1 MSDPGL
7 LNHILVTIE
16 ALIGLLF
23 VALSTGLIFAK
34 VSRPHAT
41 VMFSKQILIHKR
53 NNKRILM
60 FRVANA
66 RGSDI
71 LDAHISVSVLKD
83 EISKEG
89 DHIRRFHRL
98 KLVSD
103 RSPLFKMSWNV
114 MHEIDENSPL
124 HGVDWTQPSKVITSF
139 IITINAHD
147 QNYARSIYDRHIY
160 YPQDIV
166 LDAHFDDVIHRLN
179 DGRWLLDLNRFN
191 RLKPK

>member
-1 MSDPGL
+1 M
-7 LNHILVTIE
+7 HVE
-16 ALIGLLF
+16 
-23 VALSTGLIFAK
+23 VIFW
-34 VSRPHAT
+34 
-41 VMFSKQILIHKR
+41 M
-53 NNKRILM
+53 
-60 FRVANA
+60 
-66 RGSDI
+66 
-71 LDAHISVSVLKD
+71 HISVSVLKD

-124 HGVDWTQPSKVITSF
+124 NGVDWTQPSKVITSF

-179 DGRWLLDLNRFN
+179 DGRWLLDLKTASIALNPSDSRFIN
-191 RLKPK
+191 VIYVVANTLFNDIKKKVSQISCTVTLGKIVILQLPFC